1 MRYSE
6 SKEKSSELLRL
17 ALPLMAQQQ
26 AALHPVSYCL
36 WYEHVAG
43 LNAPLSEALAQRLR
57 ERRPLTEDDV
67 YALHSRHIVAR
78 DMENLERLQQK
89 LRTLLEEAVQA
100 MAAASDG
107 TGQFGVTLEQTRSQL
122 SGPLAFERVQSVIGE
137 LVAETARMQAATRS
151 ASERLEANVQQV
163 GVLTEQLERAQSEAL
178 LDPLTGLKNRRGLE
192 RAVQEITGRL
202 DEGALLV
209 IDVDHFKVIND
220 THGHL
225 LGDRV
230 LRAIGQILQANIKGR
245 DIAARLGGE
254 EFAVLLLGTS
264 SQGAQVLAEQIR
276 LAVARGRIRRI
287 DGTELVGAIT
297 VSIGIASARAGED
310 FDALLARTDAA
321 LYRAKRDGRNLVR
334 LAE

>member
-1 MRYSE
+1 
-6 SKEKSSELLRL
+6 
-17 ALPLMAQQQ
+17 
-26 AALHPVSYCL
+26 
-36 WYEHVAG
+36 
-43 LNAPLSEALAQRLR
+43 
-57 ERRPLTEDDV
+57 
-67 YALHSRHIVAR
+67 
-78 DMENLERLQQK
+78 
-89 LRTLLEEAVQA
+89 
-100 MAAASDG
+100 
-107 TGQFGVTLEQTRSQL
+107 
-122 SGPLAFERVQSVIGE
+122 
-137 LVAETARMQAATRS
+137 
-151 ASERLEANVQQV
+151 
-163 GVLTEQLERAQSEAL
+163 
-178 LDPLTGLKNRRGLE
+178 
-192 RAVQEITGRL
+192 
-202 DEGALLV
+202 LLV

>member
-1 MRYSE
+1 
-6 SKEKSSELLRL
+6 
-17 ALPLMAQQQ
+17 
-26 AALHPVSYCL
+26 
-36 WYEHVAG
+36 
-43 LNAPLSEALAQRLR
+43 
-57 ERRPLTEDDV
+57 
-67 YALHSRHIVAR
+67 
-78 DMENLERLQQK
+78 
-89 LRTLLEEAVQA
+89 

-192 RAVQEITGRL
+192 RAVQEITGSL
-202 DEGALLV
+202 DEAALLV
-209 IDVDHFKVIND
+209 IDVDHFKLIND

-287 DGTELVGAIT
+287 DGTELAGAIT

>member
-1 MRYSE
+1 MRYTE

-43 LNAPLSEALAQRLR
+43 LSAPLSEALAQRLR

-89 LRTLLEEAVQA
+89 LRTLLEDAVQA

-192 RAVQEITGRL
+192 RAVQEITGSL
-202 DEGALLV
+202 DEAALLV
-209 IDVDHFKVIND
+209 IDVDHFKLIND

-287 DGTELVGAIT
+287 DGTELAGAIT

>member
-1 MRYSE
+1 MRYTE

-43 LNAPLSEALAQRLR
+43 LSAPLSEALAQRLR

-89 LRTLLEEAVQA
+89 LRTLLEDAVQA

-151 ASERLEANVQQV
+151 ASERLEANVQ
-163 GVLTEQLERAQSEAL
+163 L

-192 RAVQEITGRL
+192 RAVQEITGSL
-202 DEGALLV
+202 DEAALLV
-209 IDVDHFKVIND
+209 IDVDHFKLIND

-276 LAVARGRIRRI
+276 LAVARGRIRLI
-287 DGTELVGAIT
+287 DGTELAGAIT